1 MNQEIMNQ
9 KIATILRQIADLLEI
24 KGVAFKPAAYRRV
37 AYVLENNEKDIDIIY
52 KEGGLK
58 AVEKISGVGKSISSK
73 IEEYLQKGKIK
84 YYNELVK
91 ETAIQQIITHFFAS
105 KGLGLAELKQSARQR
120 KIVYSRYTKPAK
132 QLLELAGSL
141 ENAKSAIDKVAEWA
155 NSRNLD
161 YAIETIF
168 KKWLELDRL
177 KPKEIVK
184 KPFYDGQPMVWSQA
198 KKKWFVINDSG
209 EWLEYADKESKM
221 EWRRAD
227 L

>member
-1 MNQEIMNQ
+1 MNQEI
-9 KIATILRQIADLLEI
+9 AAILRQIADLLEI

-37 AYVLENNEKDIDIIY
+37 AYALENNEKNIDIIY

-58 AVEKISGVGKSISSK
+58 AIEKISGIGKSIASK

-91 ETAIQQIITHFFAS
+91 ETAIQQIIAHFFAS

-141 ENAKSAIDKVAEWA
+141 EKAKSAINKVAEWA

-184 KPFYDGQPMVWSQA
+184 KPFYEGQPMVWSEA

-209 EWLEYADKESKM
+209 EWLEYADKESKI
-221 EWRRAD
+221 EWRIIK
-227 L
+227 